1 MKKHINTISAVFGAI
16 VLAII
21 CLGTTNVSA
30 AINDGM
36 IIPYSG
42 ERLLTEADVSGL
54 TLQELCYARN
64 EIFAKHG
71 RTFRSGELTEYF
83 STKSWYKPM
92 IDAATFDEKAKSI
105 LNSYEDQNAR
115 FLLNYEKSPAHPDG
129 YKLDRV
135 GYDIAKVRIPAVVD
149 DSTGTPPEQPTEF
162 ANKGSSCNG
171 DVDGNG
177 TDESISLQWS
187 SSVNGPEPD
196 NYWITVN
203 GVSSETIHCE
213 YLDKSIYLVSPDGL
227 TTYIVVCDEGPSD
240 DPISTFFMYKNGQVI
255 TAGQID
261 SAPRI
266 MTVDS
271 GVIHTIRV
279 CKIFGTFSYNISW
292 KTDDYGYWY
301 PVEEEYYTRN
311 TAYASSSQNEALVPV
326 ELYTEMDTNST
337 TIYLAPQGF
346 TIIATDGYRWVKL
359 RANDGQEGWFNAGD
373 YESQGLNDMFRLS
386 WAD

>member
-1 MKKHINTISAVFGAI
+1 
-16 VLAII
+16 
-21 CLGTTNVSA
+21 
-30 AINDGM
+30 M
-36 IIPYSG
+36 IIPYSSNSF
-42 ERLLTEADVSGL
+42 LTEADVSGL

-227 TTYIVVCDEGPSD
+227 TTYIVVCDEG
-240 DPISTFFMYKNGQVI
+240 
-255 TAGQID
+255 
-261 SAPRI
+261 
-266 MTVDS
+266 
-271 GVIHTIRV
+271 V

-373 YESQGLNDMFRLS
+373 YESQELNGMFRLF

>member
-1 MKKHINTISAVFGAI
+1 MKKYINTISAIFGAF

-64 EIFAKHG
+64 EIFAKYG

-92 IDAATFDEKAKSI
+92 IDAKAFDEKAKSI

-129 YKLDRV
+129 YKLDQA
-135 GYDIAKVRIPAVVD
+135 GYDIARVRIPAVGV
-149 DSTGTPPEQPTEF
+149 SPINTTQSTEF
-162 ANKGSSCNG
+162 VNMGSSCSG
-171 DVDGNG
+171 DVDRNG
-177 TDESISLQWS
+177 TDESISLQWRS
-187 SSVNGPEPD
+187 TVNGPEPD

-213 YLDKSIYLVSPDGL
+213 YLDKSIYFVSLDGL

-261 SAPRI
+261 SAPRN

-279 CKIFGTFSYNISW
+279 CKIFGTFSYNICW
-292 KTDDYGYWY
+292 EADNYGYLY

-311 TAYASSSQNEALVPV
+311 TTYASSSQNEALVPV

-373 YESQGLNDMFRLS
+373 YENQGLNDMFRLS

>member
-1 MKKHINTISAVFGAI
+1 MKNHINIIAAIFGAI
-16 VLAII
+16 VLAVL
-21 CLGTTNVSA
+21 CLGPTNVSA

-42 ERLLTEADVSGL
+42 DRLLTEADVSGL

-64 EIFAKHG
+64 EIFAKYG

-92 IDAATFDEKAKSI
+92 IDATAFDEKAKSI

-129 YKLDRV
+129 YKLDQV
-135 GYDIAKVRIPAVVD
+135 GYDIAKVRIPAVGD
-149 DSTGTPPEQPTEF
+149 DFTGTNPAQSTEF
-162 ANKGSSCNG
+162 VNKGSSCNG

-187 SSVNGPEPD
+187 STVNGPEPD

-203 GVSSETIHCE
+203 GVSSETIHCVD
-213 YLDKSIYLVSPDGL
+213 LDKSIYFMSPDGL
-227 TTYIVVCDEGPSD
+227 ITYIVVCDEGPSD
-240 DPISTFFMYKNGQVI
+240 DPISTFFMYKNGRVI

-261 SAPRI
+261 CAPRI
-266 MTVDS
+266 MTVES
-271 GVIHTIRV
+271 GVIHATRV
-279 CKIFGTFSYNISW
+279 CKIFGTFSYYLSW
-292 KTDDYGYWY
+292 EAEDSGYLY
-301 PVEEEYYTRN
+301 PVEEEYYIPDKT
-311 TAYASSSQNEALVPV
+311 YDPPFQNEAITQV
-326 ELYTEMDTNST
+326 ELYKEMNTNSPT
-337 TIYLAPQGF
+337 FYLAPQVVTVIG
-346 TIIATDGYRWVKL
+346 TDGYRWVKL
-359 RANDGQEGWFNAGD
+359 RTNDGQEGWFNAGD
-373 YESQGLNDMFRLS
+373 YESQELNGMFRLF